1 MAESDD
7 LIEQGIAQ
15 ARSGQREAAYAT
27 LRRSLYA
34 EGDST
39 NLRVWLAATSPSL
52 AEAQTH
58 LERALELEPDNAQA
72 RNGLRWVAQQL
83 AAGVTAPPPAPAPAT
98 LRRPPLAP
106 PSPIVAPSA
115 EAAPAAAP
123 TLQPVAVAAASAPSR
138 PMLDASE
145 TPSTEVVICANCGSE
160 ARPGDRYCLRCG
172 RPLMTHAEEVRVWR
186 P

>member
-58 LERALELEPDNAQA
+58 LGRALELEPDNAQA
-72 RNGLRWVAQQL
+72 PNGLRWVAQQL
-83 AAGVTAPPPAPAPAT
+83 AAGVTAPPSAPAPWAGG
-98 LRRPPLAP
+98 
-106 PSPIVAPSA
+106 
-115 EAAPAAAP
+115 PAAALP
-123 TLQPVAVAAASAPSR
+123 APPAFPGEGAAPPGGRSPRRGRAATRAGWAAPRGRGPAQPPGELSVERVGGRAGR
-138 PMLDASE
+138 PDPGGGRRL
-145 TPSTEVVICANCGSE
+145 C
-160 ARPGDRYCLRCG
+160 PGD
-172 RPLMTHAEEVRVWR
+172 P